1 LAKLID
7 RSGYDEWKKNGEKT
21 LVDKAKEKVKKILKE
36 HSVPSLDKDIQ
47 KELENIIKRA

>member
-36 HSVPSLDKDIQ
+36 HSVPPWTKTF
-47 KELENIIKRA
+47 KKNWRT